1 MGMKLS
7 RRNFLIL
14 SGAGAVGLILD
25 QLFPG
30 LRRASAEAETLETVL
45 GKEIR
50 TYADSMG
57 FSAEAV
63 ASRVERRYLVDMS
76 DQQFGAIVDPDSSMP
91 LLVTNENHEWQPAY
105 LKEIG
110 RHGDIQV
117 GQLVESQIDLRIL
130 HSDFNKG
137 LLSSSWNG
145 NFNTDY
151 SYNPDADEAGYRFG
165 HIAGIEDYRFMHLI
179 YPHSQNLPDWLR
191 DGIRAGTMSAGEIQT
206 VIENYVTAVMTRF
219 KGRIKEY
226 VVVNEAYR
234 NQEQDELLRIGLP
247 DYIEVAFRA
256 ARRADPGAVLVLN
269 GQNNHFK
276 AGQHTQTDMDIARR
290 LSDQGLLDKVGL
302 QMHIYLPTPG
312 LDYDSR
318 DVADTIRRYRD
329 VGLSVA
335 ITEFDVNIKDYI
347 TEDFGRAQS
356 EEERRAVE
364 LARFHK
370 QAEVS
375 RNLIGA
381 SLSAGVTDIGFWGDQ
396 DHTSWQNKPE
406 YMGNK
411 ASTLSQPCMWDED
424 RKPKPAY
431 YAVRKVLFAHVATD
445 ITKRTGAQ
453 RR

>member
-1 MGMKLS
+1 MKLS
-7 RRNFLIL
+7 RRDFLIL
-14 SGAGAVGLILD
+14 SGAGAVGLTLV

-30 LRRASAEAETLETVL
+30 LRRASAEAETLEPVL

-63 ASRVERRYLVDMS
+63 AGRVERVYLADNF
-76 DQQFGAIVDPDSSMP
+76 DHWFTAIIDRDTSMP

-110 RHGDIQV
+110 RHGGIQV

-179 YPHSQNLPDWLR
+179 YPHSRNLPDWLR
-191 DGIRAGTMSAGEIQT
+191 DGISAGTMSAGEIQT

-234 NQEQDELLRIGLP
+234 NQEQDELLRTGLP

-256 ARRADPGAVLVLN
+256 ARRADPGAELVLN
-269 GQNNHFK
+269 DFDNHTK
-276 AGQHTQTDMDIARR
+276 AGQHTRTDVDIARR

-302 QMHIYLPTPG
+302 QMHIYKPIREF
-312 LDYDSR
+312 DYDTQDIS
-318 DVADTIRRYRD
+318 DTIRRYRD
-329 VGLSVA
+329 MGLSVA
-335 ITEFDVNIKDYI
+335 ITELDVRMKDYM
-347 TEDFGRAQS
+347 A
-356 EEERRAVE
+356 EEYRQARTDTERREVE
-364 LARFHK
+364 LVRFHK
-370 QAEVS
+370 QAEVY
-375 RNLIGA
+375 RTLIGA
-381 SLSAGVTDIGFWGDQ
+381 ALSAGVTDIGFWGDQ
-396 DHTSWQNKPE
+396 DHTSWLNNPE
-406 YMGNK
+406 YMGDDV
-411 ASTLSQPCMWDED
+411 SPLSQPCMWDENGQ
-424 RKPKPAY
+424 PKPAY